1 MIISYRLLKE
11 LLDFPYTPSQLADK
25 LTNIGIE
32 VEKVENVE
40 KKFEGV
46 VTARVVEIYPIEG
59 TKLFKAKVDTG
70 DGVFDVV
77 TAATNVRQGDIV
89 PYARVNSRISD
100 GRVIQEKEFSG
111 HISKGMLLSYNEL
124 GLDSDLLSNDEK
136 TGILILPEGTPI
148 GIKFEDA
155 FPIEDTL
162 LELSLLP
169 DRADAFYALGVA
181 RWVEILLSRDE
192 KRRANFDKFKYD
204 MLDDKDLPF
213 TPFAVE
219 IKDREHCSFYS
230 GRLIS
235 GVTVKQSSY
244 NLRKKLFSLRIRPI
258 NNIVDITNFVA
269 KMYGQPLHAFDFDK
283 LKGKIVVRLAKD
295 GEKIVTL
302 DGVERVLTSKNL
314 LITDESG
321 PVALAGVMGG
331 LGTAVTN
338 ETKNVFLESAYFT
351 PSTISKSARSLGL
364 LTDASSLFEKGVD
377 PKFTGIASLV
387 ASKLILEEGGGKAY
401 KDSVADFR
409 SEKESVKV
417 RVNKVSSL
425 LGEDISKE
433 EIKKYF
439 DMEGFDYK
447 EIENGFLV
455 SAPSFRQDISIEE
468 DLIEEIIRMRGY
480 NEFSEKP
487 IVAPLRS
494 GSFEPIVKFN
504 MELREVLLRLGLN
517 EIVTSTLTNKE
528 ILSKFGL
535 YDEEKVIK
543 ILNPLTED
551 MSLLRPSLFVGSYE
565 VAVRNINVQE
575 ENLAMFEIGKIFFKD
590 NTSFNEEYRFS
601 IFLKGNRVYRNPYGK
616 TLPYD
621 YYYLKG
627 LIEAVFEDFGIKA
640 EFRKSNFPYL
650 HPYKTAE
657 VYSNGVVLGYI
668 GGIHPDILEDA
679 YFAELNVNKIFE
691 MSSKKEHFS
700 QFSIYPAVKRDIA
713 IVVDKDTEEYNVRR
727 AIQDANIKELKS
739 IVLFDVYTGKPLP
752 PDKKNLAY
760 SLEFVSLERTLQGAE
775 VDEFMKKI
783 EDSISRNVGGV
794 VRKNE

>member
-1 MIISYRLLKE
+1 
-11 LLDFPYTPSQLADK
+11 
-25 LTNIGIE
+25 
-32 VEKVENVE
+32 
-40 KKFEGV
+40 
-46 VTARVVEIYPIEG
+46 
-59 TKLFKAKVDTG
+59 
-70 DGVFDVV
+70 
-77 TAATNVRQGDIV
+77 
-89 PYARVNSRISD
+89 
-100 GRVIQEKEFSG
+100 
-111 HISKGMLLSYNEL
+111 
-124 GLDSDLLSNDEK
+124 
-136 TGILILPEGTPI
+136 
-148 GIKFEDA
+148 
-155 FPIEDTL
+155 
-162 LELSLLP
+162 
-169 DRADAFYALGVA
+169 
-181 RWVEILLSRDE
+181 
-192 KRRANFDKFKYD
+192 
-204 MLDDKDLPF
+204 
-213 TPFAVE
+213 
-219 IKDREHCSFYS
+219 
-230 GRLIS
+230 
-235 GVTVKQSSY
+235 
-244 NLRKKLFSLRIRPI
+244 
-258 NNIVDITNFVA
+258 
-269 KMYGQPLHAFDFDK
+269 
-283 LKGKIVVRLAKD
+283 
-295 GEKIVTL
+295 
-302 DGVERVLTSKNL
+302 
-314 LITDESG
+314 
-321 PVALAGVMGG
+321 
-331 LGTAVTN
+331 
-338 ETKNVFLESAYFT
+338 
-351 PSTISKSARSLGL
+351 LGL

-590 NTSFNEEYRFS
+590 NTNFDEEYHFS